1 MFRIL
6 QVKQNQV
13 KDELIS
19 YAHLSEK
26 WVKEIY
32 LHTEINLLT
41 VFAQPTLDKDNVNF
55 VTSFTGQYEEIDT
68 NNPELYSEFID
79 KHQKKVTKVIAYL
92 NNTETFSDSE
102 LNSSKEIL
110 CSILKSLDKKY
121 IFEKRNVIAIPYFLK
136 NYSEPTPIVP
146 SKTPFN
152 KSWYLSL
159 TLIPLI
165 VGLLFYFC
173 NDYIYGQ
180 KKCFTVDAQ
189 NQYPQ
194 FTIAFDASESML
206 EKEGNVDKLSAAK
219 GATKT
224 LIKNIYP
231 NIDINFIEINGC
243 PYAQNKGLYS
253 YKERDN
259 LIELLDKLSP
269 IKNNGTPL
277 VDALQ
282 KISESVDGVRSDA
295 VGILITD
302 GQDSCEID
310 RKIGKEPL
318 FTSCKT
324 VSKLDVSLKDTCQIT
339 NEPSQCSNIKPS
351 EDICLLGSESAG
363 NLCMLI
369 NNKHL
374 CTRIK
379 SALNSHCIVTEEIH
393 KKQPRLKIHTVMIG
407 NYDISCISKNTG
419 GNEYRINNINELN
432 KTLLRVSAPLTK
444 ICK

>member
-189 NQYPQ
+189 NQYSQ

-243 PYAQNKGLYS
+243 PYAQEYLKDNYEEFKGALYEDSLYS
-253 YKERDN
+253 EFNDSPNGPSQR
-259 LIELLDKLSP
+259 ITKLSLRLQTVTNRSSYSIDIVMDTMQEIFSMFLKGMFLP
-269 IKNNGTPL
+269 QEDDYELTSSFIEETIKF
-277 VDALQ
+277 DY
-282 KISESVDGVRSDA
+282 
-295 VGILITD
+295 
-302 GQDSCEID
+302 
-310 RKIGKEPL
+310 
-318 FTSCKT
+318 
-324 VSKLDVSLKDTCQIT
+324 
-339 NEPSQCSNIKPS
+339 
-351 EDICLLGSESAG
+351 SESAG
-363 NLCMLI
+363 ISIGFNDKIFGPELGHWVAEISTEKTRKQIWTEVQTNYQKYTEIIKELDEMI
-369 NNKHL
+369 NF
-374 CTRIK
+374 I
-379 SALNSHCIVTEEIH
+379 
-393 KKQPRLKIHTVMIG
+393 
-407 NYDISCISKNTG
+407 Y
-419 GNEYRINNINELN
+419 
-432 KTLLRVSAPLTK
+432 
-444 ICK
+444 